1 MRKAVPALL
10 PVPVVLVT
18 AAAEGFRP
26 NMITIAWTGIVNSE
40 PPMVYVSIRPSRYT
54 YEMVRQS
61 GEYVINVP
69 SAEQARITDRCGL
82 VSGRD
87 VDKFKETGLTP
98 VPASQV
104 KAPLIK
110 EFPINLECRV
120 VEVVKLPTH
129 DMFIGEVLAVHINE
143 NVLNQN
149 GRLDVDKV
157 KPYAFCFREYRTVRE
172 QIGGYGF
179 SKGDGLE

>member
-1 MRKAVPALL
+1 M

-40 PPMVYVSIRPSRYT
+40 PPMVYVSIRPSRHT
-54 YEMVRQS
+54 YELVRRS

-69 SAEQARITDRCGL
+69 SVDQVRQTDYCGV

-98 VPASQV
+98 VPAAHV

-110 EFPINLECRV
+110 EFPVNLECRV
-120 VEVVKLPTH
+120 VETVKLPTH
-129 DMFIGEVLAVHINE
+129 DVFIGEVLAVHFNEEVLNE
-143 NVLNQN
+143 N
-149 GRLDVDKV
+149 GRVDVDKV
-157 KPYAFCFREYRTVRE
+157 RPYAFCMQEYRTVVE

-179 SKGDGLE
+179 SKGVEHK

>member
-1 MRKAVPALL
+1 M

-40 PPMVYVSIRPSRYT
+40 PPMVYVSIRPSRHT
-54 YEMVRQS
+54 YELVRRS

-69 SAEQARITDRCGL
+69 SVDQVRQTDYCGV

-98 VPASQV
+98 VPAAHV
-104 KAPLIK
+104 KAPMIK
-110 EFPINLECRV
+110 EFPVNLECRV
-120 VEVVKLPTH
+120 VETVKLPTH
-129 DMFIGEVLAVHINE
+129 DVFIGEVLAVHFNEEVLNE
-143 NVLNQN
+143 N
-149 GRLDVDKV
+149 GRVDVDKV
-157 KPYAFCFREYRTVRE
+157 RPYAFCMQEYRTVVE

-179 SKGDGLE
+179 SKGVEHK

>member
-1 MRKAVPALL
+1 M

-18 AAAEGFRP
+18 AAAEGFRL

-40 PPMVYVSIRPSRYT
+40 PPMVYVSIRPSRHT
-54 YEMVRQS
+54 YEMVRRS

-69 SAEQARITDRCGL
+69 SVDQVRQTDYCGV

-98 VPASQV
+98 VPAAHV

-110 EFPINLECRV
+110 EFPVNLECRV
-120 VEVVKLPTH
+120 VETVKLPTH
-129 DMFIGEVLAVHINE
+129 DVFIGEVLAVHFNEEVLNE
-143 NVLNQN
+143 N
-149 GRLDVDKV
+149 GRVDVDKV
-157 KPYAFCFREYRTVRE
+157 RPYAFCMQEYRTVVE

-179 SKGDGLE
+179 SKGVEHK